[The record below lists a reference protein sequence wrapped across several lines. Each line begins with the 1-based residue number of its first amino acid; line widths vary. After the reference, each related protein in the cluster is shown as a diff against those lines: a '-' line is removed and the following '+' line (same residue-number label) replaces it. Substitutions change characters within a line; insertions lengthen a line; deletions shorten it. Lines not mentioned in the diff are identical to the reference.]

1 MNGTYR
7 DLELAWKG
15 LRSTHDLRVREVA
28 CVNAPRTLLCV
39 EAGDHM
45 LPAIALAA
53 GIHGDEP
60 AGPWALL
67 AFVAEGQLDPR
78 YSYRIWPCTNPT
90 GFGAGTRESADGVDL
105 NRTFGR
111 GGGSPEAKAILT
123 ANRDHTFALSIDL
136 HEDVDAAGFYCYE
149 YGGAELG
156 RAAIRALDDA
166 GLPIDPMEETFDL
179 AGPLDAS
186 SCERERGRIA
196 VDAVRESAAV
206 GGFSYN
212 MLLARRAA
220 RHALTFETPL
230 RLPWELRL
238 EMHRRAIGAAICAL
252 SAVSVKVT
260 Q

>member
-1 MNGTYR
+1 MCGTYR
-7 DLELAWKG
+7 DLELAWKR

-28 CVNAPRTLLCV
+28 CVGAPRTLLCV

-67 AFVAEGQLDPR
+67 AFVAQGDLDPR

-90 GFGAGTRESADGVDL
+90 GFSAGTRESADGIDL

-123 ANRDHTFALSIDL
+123 ANRDHAFALSIDL
-136 HEDVDAAGFYCYE
+136 HEDVDATGFYCYE

-156 RAAIRALDDA
+156 RAAIRALDEA
-166 GLPIDPMEETFDL
+166 GLPVDPMEATFDL
-179 AGPLDAS
+179 AGPLDES
-186 SCERERGRIA
+186 GCERERGRIVA
-196 VDAVRESAAV
+196 DGGLEAAAL

-230 RLPWELRL
+230 RMPWEERL
-238 EMHRRAIGAAICAL
+238 QMHGRAIGAAIDAL
-252 SAVSVKVT
+252 SQVSVKVT
-260 Q
+260 E